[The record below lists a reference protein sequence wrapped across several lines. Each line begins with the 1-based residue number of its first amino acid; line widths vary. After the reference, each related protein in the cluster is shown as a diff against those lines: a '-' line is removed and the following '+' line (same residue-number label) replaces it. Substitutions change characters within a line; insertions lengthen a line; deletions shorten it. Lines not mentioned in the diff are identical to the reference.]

1 MIIYEEPA
9 EYVAWF
15 KLLFLI
21 PVALIVAAVFLAFV
35 KELESSI
42 FLFFEGIIFVGIFYL
57 LLPRRYQIYQDR
69 LRMVLG
75 GPFKIDI
82 PFSSIK
88 QINRISGVNRFLYS
102 GVRFATS
109 LKYVIEI
116 RRSKGLDYIFSPSN
130 GQFFQEQLE
139 LAIRNS
145 KSLTYIT
152 K

>member
-1 MIIYEEPA
+1 MIIYQEPA
-9 EYVAWF
+9 EYVTWF

-21 PVALIVAAVFLAFV
+21 PAALIVAAIFLAFV
-35 KELESSI
+35 KELEPSL
-42 FLFFEGIIFVGIFYL
+42 FLALDGIIFVGFFYL

-69 LRMVLG
+69 LRIVLG

-109 LKYVIEI
+109 PKYVIEI
-116 RRSKGLDYIFSPSN
+116 KRSKGLDYIFSPSN

-139 LAIRNS
+139 LATRNS
-145 KSLTYIT
+145 KSATYPT
-152 K
+152 N